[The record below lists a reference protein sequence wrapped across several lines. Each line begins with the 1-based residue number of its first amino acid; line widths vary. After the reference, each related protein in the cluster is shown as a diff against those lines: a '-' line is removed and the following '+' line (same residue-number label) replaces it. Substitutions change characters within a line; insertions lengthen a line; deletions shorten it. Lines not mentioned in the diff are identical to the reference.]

1 MAYRE
6 ESTLLF
12 NDCLLILRHAP
23 DCYFR
28 GYLPS
33 IPDKSPGGENG
44 CVIDIGTR
52 LADFS

>member
-6 ESTLLF
+6 ELLF

-23 DCYFR
+23 DYCFR

-33 IPDKSPGGENG
+33 IPDRRSGGNEL
-44 CVIDIGTR
+44 IRAAWR
-52 LADFS
+52 LSDDTF